1 MADLG
6 NLIATL
12 LGFIAVVVWSI
23 RKLRRDDNDKWLVG
37 VPLLYSLAAVGVAS
51 HGVRF
56 SEDSVQSLHYTA
68 IAGSLFLFS
77 LSQVL
82 HQNLVVAFSSEND
95 VTGERTRGGMSPLL
109 KGLLLFNH
117 VVIAAMVI
125 LLLSS
130 TPVFFRIRVLAG

>member
-68 IAGSLFLFS
+68 IAGSLFCFHS
-77 LSQVL
+77 RRC
-82 HQNLVVAFSSEND
+82 FI
-95 VTGERTRGGMSPLL
+95 RT
-109 KGLLLFNH
+109 
-117 VVIAAMVI
+117 
-125 LLLSS
+125 LLSHS
-130 TPVFFRIRVLAG
+130 PARTT

>member
-6 NLIATL
+6 NLIVTL
-12 LGFIAVVVWSI
+12 LGLIAVVVWSI
-23 RKLRRDDNDKWLVG
+23 QKLRRGDNDKWLVS
-37 VPLLYSLAAVGVAS
+37 VPLLYSLAAVGVAA

-56 SEDSVQSLHYTA
+56 SEDHVQSLHNTA
-68 IAGSLFLFS
+68 IAGSMFLFS

-117 VVIAAMVI
+117 VAIAAIVI

-130 TPVFFRIRVLAG
+130 TLVFYGISVFAG